1 MLLNGLGGG
10 NLDVD
15 LDVSSSVMLCS
26 MPIMSCG
33 GRSAML
39 LDEKVVPLTLVEF
52 VVQLL
57 LLAMLVVVVKGSLC
71 SMLSSSRRC
80 HLYLVLSDAAL
91 DVLVGC
97 QGIT

>member
-1 MLLNGLGGG
+1 MLLDGLARG

-39 LDEKVVPLTLVEF
+39 LDEEDDVDD
-52 VVQLL
+52 
-57 LLAMLVVVVKGSLC
+57 
-71 SMLSSSRRC
+71 SRRVC
-80 HLYLVLSDAAL
+80 CATTSPCDVGSD
-91 DVLVGC
+91 C
-97 QGIT
+97 ER